1 MALALPLILSM
12 SMWTNLASSVPFADL
27 KTQPLLPPEV
37 EVLTAEE
44 TSRLDVHIEVSPSG
58 LIINHEESAYAG
70 IEYAFSKIAATDSV
84 WFQITSNNARFTE
97 QNGKMVITP
106 FEKGS
111 IKMVFKENM
120 VWRPL
125 FITIMVWLAVIGY
138 FSVVIFRKK
147 KISNL

>member
-1 MALALPLILSM
+1 MALAIPLILSM
-12 SMWTNLASSVPFADL
+12 SMWTNLASSVPFVDL

-37 EVLTAEE
+37 EVLNAEE
-44 TSRLDVHIEVSPSG
+44 TGHLDLNIEVSPSE
-58 LIINHEESAYAG
+58 LIINHEESAYTG
-70 IEYAFSKIAATDSV
+70 IEYAFSKIAATDSI

-106 FEKGS
+106 FERGS
-111 IKMVFKENM
+111 IKMIFKENM

-125 FITIMVWLAVIGY
+125 FITIIAWLTIIGY
-138 FSVVIFRKK
+138 FSVMIFRKK